1 MISKDAKPFRI
12 DLWDQTK
19 YVLKTKSG
27 YTVKEIKVFNS
38 YVEQPIVCAIEDGNG
53 VTEIHQFGLDGTYS
67 CKANPTSW
75 DLMME
80 PIAPYVSDDFQ
91 IGPEGAYEHVEE
103 VKMPIRESNT
113 AYHWNGTTLFQRL
126 YKETGKSVKDVT
138 RAMVDSGCDY
148 EKALKLLIKK

>member
-27 YTVKEIKVFNS
+27 YTVKEIKIFNS

-80 PIAPYVSDDFQ
+80 PITPYVSDDFQ
-91 IGPEGAYEHVEE
+91 IGPEGAYEHIEE
-103 VKMPIRESNT
+103 VKMPIRESREPIDDE
-113 AYHWNGTTLFQRL
+113 ALLMRL
-126 YKETGKSVKDVT
+126 YKETGKSVAKVMD
-138 RAMVDSGCDY
+138 AMLQSGCNY
-148 EKALKLLIKK
+148 EKALKLLGHK